1 MFHVKHRKKGMYM
14 IDPAIIF
21 QRTQA
26 GRNEIHQKSGGLT
39 QSERLVL
46 IMIDG
51 VAPFQAVRSKLPV
64 LDDTRFNRAFQTLQ
78 KKELIGEVFLPLEN
92 QVADELEKAVIDRF
106 LQQDIL
112 DPKTIMLRGENEM
125 LDATDRTLSTSP
137 PSTLPPPR
145 MESIE
150 ITPLT
155 QPRVP
160 ENQSIL
166 HDREAEELERLA
178 DEVVKEVR
186 ARHSERPRR
195 EDHPVP
201 PPSRNR
207 HQSTPPATPSPDFGQ
222 GYVHWGYLMIGIG
235 LAFIAGFVAGR
246 LAH

>member
-1 MFHVKHRKKGMYM
+1 MFHVKHRKKGMHM

-51 VAPFQAVRSKLPV
+51 VASFQAVRSKLPV
-64 LDDTRFNRAFQTLQ
+64 LDDNRFNRAFQTLQ

-112 DPKTIMLRGENEM
+112 DPKTIMLRGADEM
-125 LDATDRTLSTSP
+125 LDAIDRPLSVSP
-137 PSTLPPPR
+137 PSTLPPLR
-145 MESIE
+145 MESVE
-150 ITPLT
+150 IAPLA
-155 QPRVP
+155 QPRAS
-160 ENQSIL
+160 QDTSIP

-178 DEVVKEVR
+178 DEVTKEVR

-201 PPSRNR
+201 PPSRNL
-207 HQSTPPATPSPDFGQ
+207 HQSTPPVTPPPAFGH

-235 LAFIAGFVAGR
+235 LAFILGFVAGR
-246 LAH
+246 LAR